1 MTKVLIKTVIMLLML
16 VTLTS
21 CNFIP
26 HETEGRYLVNQI
38 NSDNNRNKS
47 DESYFYAD
55 NYNIYRYS
63 FSQDET
69 EICVRLDKEDGYFIK
84 NYAVYEEKIYY
95 IKSNGNMYEL
105 CCRNY
110 ISDSEEVL
118 LSNND
123 MAQFNEGKQLGTYEY
138 PAVDAYGGYLFFA
151 IVEKYEYMCPIE
163 GDIKTDSIHLNSL
176 FESEGQSGD
185 IQRAVYDG
193 IVIER
198 YVVSDGK
205 YEIRSIKDIQGY
217 KILYLN
223 IEPSIGVDDKQIRF
237 YKNWKTGDIWYQ
249 VDESVLRNI
258 VSIFRGDEYKNSHIN
273 EDYLTIEDGKII
285 GVLSVSRHWAE
296 YKYLDQYNL
305 DRDVLFEL
313 DIETGE
319 SRILLDTKN
328 NLTKI
333 IGYQNGLVYLVKNEK
348 VYSYELETKEKTELF
363 DLPKGKNYIIDW
375 QVDYLIIREEFF
387 GEQNGDI
394 IAVYQL

>member
-1 MTKVLIKTVIMLLML
+1 MAKFFIKTVIMLLML

-38 NSDNNRNKS
+38 NFDNNRNKS

-123 MAQFNEGKQLGTYEY
+123 MAQFNEGKELDTYEY

-163 GDIKTDSIHLNSL
+163 GDIKTDSFNLNSL
-176 FESEGQSGD
+176 FESEVSTGSM
-185 IQRAVYDG
+185 QRAVYDG

-198 YVVSDGK
+198 HAVSENEYK
-205 YEIRSIKDIQGY
+205 ICSIRDTQGY
-217 KILYLN
+217 KILYPN
-223 IEPSIGVDDKQIRF
+223 IDPRIEVNDEQIHF
-237 YKNWKTGDIWYQ
+237 FKNWETGDIWYQ
-249 VDESVLRNI
+249 IDESVLRNTI
-258 VSIFRGDEYKNSHIN
+258 SIFRDDEYKNSYID
-273 EDYLTIEDGKII
+273 EEYLTIEDGKII

-305 DRDVLFEL
+305 DKDVLFEL
-313 DIETGE
+313 DSETGE
-319 SRILLDTKN
+319 SRKIFDTKN

-333 IGYQNGLVYLVKNEK
+333 IGYQNGIVYLVKNEK
-348 VYSYELETKEKTELF
+348 VYARELATKEETVLF
-363 DLPKGKNYIIDW
+363 ALPKGKNYIIDW
-375 QVDYLIIREEFF
+375 QTNYLIIREDFSY
-387 GEQNGDI
+387 GQNGDI

>member
-1 MTKVLIKTVIMLLML
+1 MTKVLIKTVIMLFML
-16 VTLTS
+16 ITLTS
-21 CNFIP
+21 CNSIS

-38 NSDNNRNKS
+38 NSDKNRNKS
-47 DESYFYAD
+47 DDSYFYAD
-55 NYNIYRYS
+55 KYNIYRYAIS
-63 FSQDET
+63 DAGT
-69 EICVRLDKEDGYFIK
+69 TICVQLAKEDGYFIDD
-84 NYAVYEEKIYY
+84 YAVYEDEIYY
-95 IKSNGNMYEL
+95 IKSNGNMFEL
-105 CCRNY
+105 RCMNY
-110 ISDSEEVL
+110 LSGSEELL
-118 LSNND
+118 LSNRD

-185 IQRAVYDG
+185 IQRVVYDG

-198 YVVSDGK
+198 YVVSEGK

-223 IEPSIGVDDKQIRF
+223 AEPSIEVNDKQIRF

-249 VDESVLRNI
+249 VDESVLKNI

-328 NLTKI
+328 NITKI
-333 IGYQNGLVYLVKNEK
+333 IGYQNGIVYTVKNEK
-348 VYSYELETKEKTELF
+348 VYVHELATKEETVLL

-375 QVDYLIIREEFF
+375 QADYLIIREENPY
-387 GEQNGDI
+387 GENGDVI
-394 IAVYQL
+394 TVYKL

>member
-1 MTKVLIKTVIMLLML
+1 MLFMLI
-16 VTLTS
+16 TLTS
-21 CNFIP
+21 CNSIS

-38 NSDNNRNKS
+38 NSDKNRNKS

-55 NYNIYRYS
+55 KYNIYRYAIS
-63 FSQDET
+63 DAGT
-69 EICVRLDKEDGYFIK
+69 TICVQLAKEDGYFIDD
-84 NYAVYEEKIYY
+84 YAVYEDEIYY
-95 IKSNGNMYEL
+95 IKSNGNMFEL
-105 CCRNY
+105 RCMNY
-110 ISDSEEVL
+110 LSGSEELL
-118 LSNND
+118 LSNRD

-138 PAVDAYGGYLFFA
+138 PSVDAYGGYLFFA
-151 IVEKYEYMCPIE
+151 IVEKNEYMCPIE
-163 GDIKTDSIHLNSL
+163 GDIKTDSFNLNSL
-176 FESEGQSGD
+176 FESEVSTGSM
-185 IQRAVYDG
+185 QRAVYDG

-198 YVVSDGK
+198 HAVSENEYK
-205 YEIRSIKDIQGY
+205 ICSIRDTQGY
-217 KILYLN
+217 KILYPN
-223 IEPSIGVDDKQIRF
+223 IDPRIEVNDEQIHF
-237 YKNWKTGDIWYQ
+237 FKNWETGDIWYQ
-249 VDESVLRNI
+249 IDESVLRNTI
-258 VSIFRGDEYKNSHIN
+258 SIFRDDEYKNSYID
-273 EDYLTIEDGKII
+273 EEYLTIEDGKII

-333 IGYQNGLVYLVKNEK
+333 IGYQNGIVYTVKNEK

-375 QVDYLIIREEFF
+375 QADYLIIREEFF